1 MGHFAKGRQARAD
14 GLIAWNTNRL
24 LAYLLDVDDLGPSA
38 GAWKVTAVT
47 LPGGFT
53 VRVTTQQNHGL
64 SANDEVEVWALGGMT
79 NTTGIFSVLASNLTA
94 TQFEYTASAA
104 PSGTYTSGGYIVN
117 LTAPTFLSDINV
129 SGTADVAKIALSTT
143 GRSTTNGFL
152 DLPDA
157 AWTSVTGDVV
167 EMMAIV
173 KAADTD
179 VSTNDNTETVQRLI
193 LCQTPA
199 TSGLTGLPQTPVNGN
214 INLTFPTGGLGR
226 V

>member
-1 MGHFAKGRQARAD
+1 MGYFAKGRQARAD

-38 GAWKVTAVT
+38 GAWRVQTAVVS
-47 LPGGFT
+47 GST
-53 VRVTTQQNHGL
+53 VTVDTQQNHGL
-64 SANDEVEVWALGGMT
+64 TTNDEVEIWGLTGLT
-79 NTTGIFSVLASNLTA
+79 NAAGIYQVTVTDANTFTYTA
-94 TQFEYTASAA
+94 TS
-104 PSGTYTSGGYIVN
+104 PSGTHTAGTGYLVN

-129 SGTADVAKIALSTT
+129 GGTADIAKVALLTA
-143 GRSTTNGFL
+143 GRSTTNGYL
-152 DLPDA
+152 DAPDA
-157 AWTSVTGDVV
+157 VWTAVTGDPV

-179 VSTNDNTETVQRLI
+179 VSTNDANETVQRLI

-199 TSGLTGLPQTPVNGN
+199 TAGLTGLPQTPVSGN
-214 INLTFPTGGLGR
+214 INLNFSSQGVGR